1 MLFHTLAHR
10 LKKTIGT
17 NSPDSSGSEKT
28 PAAFTSSKDES
39 LKAVD
44 YTPLIHLQQQR
55 QQLEVWV
62 EGERLSYQSI
72 ILAIDSKRGLLW
84 IDELFPNL
92 HDLPVGTGLTL
103 RHHRHGEVLTVQSP
117 LVARG
122 QDYQVQGMALLLPDT
137 LAYLPRRQHP
147 RFELRDARIGVTLR
161 PMGET
166 SRHGTLINLSLGGM
180 RLALP
185 GNHLSQLRR
194 DMVLPLC
201 EFTLPNQVNIRCQG
215 VVKAAKLERE
225 PYRHTQVS
233 LAFADMMSDRERL
246 ACYLHY
252 LQQYQSLGAH
262 AA

>member
-1 MLFHTLAHR
+1 MLFHTLAHQ
-10 LKKTIGT
+10 LKKTLGT
-17 NSPDSSGSEKT
+17 SRPEKT
-28 PAAFTSSKDES
+28 PANAPVAQGETPGEI
-39 LKAVD
+39 D
-44 YTPLIHLQQQR
+44 YTPLLYLQQQR

-72 ILAIDSKRGLLW
+72 ILAVDSKRGLLW
-84 IDELFPNL
+84 IDELFPSL
-92 HDLPVGTGLTL
+92 HTLPVGTGITL
-103 RHHRHGEVLTVQSP
+103 RHHRHGEVLTIESP

-122 QDYQVQGMALLLPDT
+122 QDYQVPGMALLLPES

-147 RFELRDARIGVTLR
+147 RFDLRDARIGVTLR
-161 PMGET
+161 AMGENA
-166 SRHGTLINLSLGGM
+166 RQGTLINLSLGGM

-185 GNHLSQLRR
+185 GNHLSHLRR

-201 EFTLPNQVNIRCQG
+201 EFTLPNQVKIRCQG

-246 ACYLHY
+246 GCYLEY
-252 LQQYQSLGAH
+252 LQQYQALGAH